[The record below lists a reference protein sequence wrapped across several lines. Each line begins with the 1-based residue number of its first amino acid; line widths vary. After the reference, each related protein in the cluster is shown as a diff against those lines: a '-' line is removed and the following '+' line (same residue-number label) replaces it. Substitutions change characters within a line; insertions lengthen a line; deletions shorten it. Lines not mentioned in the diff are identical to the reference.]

1 MGSATTGRRWFSGTG
16 RATRR
21 PSLPNGQASG
31 SLHPL
36 LSLLAI
42 YGRYACFRKMEMQGK
57 LYKQLPSYE
66 RSNKTSKLQK
76 FLMEQANCQDRKLK
90 AAKGAFDASIDCGIT
105 FFVTAEVYGTG
116 ISGAINSESLLGRRF
131 IKERQRKEQV
141 EVAIATKFAALPWSN
156 RCNDGDPRLVVRR
169 GVQTR
174 FESN

>member
-1 MGSATTGRRWFSGTG
+1 MSKESVQSNNGLEVYSTTSALVPSTKHFFYSKTTKRLSKILKLTVLCAFTGMGSATTGRRWFSGTG

-76 FLMEQANCQDRKLK
+76 FLIEQANCQ
-90 AAKGAFDASIDCGIT
+90 GTVTFSVCSDAPKVID
-105 FFVTAEVYGTG
+105 
-116 ISGAINSESLLGRRF
+116 
-131 IKERQRKEQV
+131 
-141 EVAIATKFAALPWSN
+141 
-156 RCNDGDPRLVVRR
+156 
-169 GVQTR
+169 
-174 FESN
+174 

>member
-1 MGSATTGRRWFSGTG
+1 MA
-16 RATRR
+16 
-21 PSLPNGQASG
+21 
-31 SLHPL
+31 
-36 LSLLAI
+36 
-42 YGRYACFRKMEMQGK
+42 
-57 LYKQLPSYE
+57 
-66 RSNKTSKLQK
+66 
-76 FLMEQANCQDRKLK
+76 DRKLK

-116 ISGAINSESLLGRRF
+116 ISGAINSESLLGRF